1 MPGDFLGRLARA
13 EERDNQKKDEK
24 PPNRFRSQ
32 SVESKE
38 EASQPAQPAKKGGS
52 SSLQPPPAKKGK
64 ASGSPGP
71 PAPKNGAAAAVNLS
85 ELDELRDKMASG
97 HMLTADELTQL
108 EAAAAADEKPSGKAA
123 AAAPAKKA
131 AVKPDPKAAAKPAA
145 GKASKS
151 AASAAAKPAASVPA
165 LSTSEAVNMDNLP
178 DGASL
183 DLNDIALAESIF
195 LAEMAASFGGE
206 TLSRVN
212 GLIAE
217 ARKRAQTDASG
228 AQP

>member
-1 MPGDFLGRLARA
+1 
-13 EERDNQKKDEK
+13 
-24 PPNRFRSQ
+24 
-32 SVESKE
+32 
-38 EASQPAQPAKKGGS
+38 
-52 SSLQPPPAKKGK
+52 
-64 ASGSPGP
+64 
-71 PAPKNGAAAAVNLS
+71 
-85 ELDELRDKMASG
+85 
-97 HMLTADELTQL
+97 MLTADELTQL

-123 AAAPAKKA
+123 AAGPAKKA
-131 AVKPDPKAAAKPAA
+131 AKPDAKAAAKPAA